1 MANSIFDQLREAAKR
16 TAQDLDE
23 KFEIKKKVEQ
33 GTNLANEAARKA
45 GESMNQAATAAREQF
60 NKFDDQHKVT
70 DNLRDT
76 AAKAASKA
84 EETLKQGA
92 QVAQTGVEQASKVA
106 EETAREVFGSA
117 KTYYKRAEQAYNAG
131 TAGARIA
138 DAALTGYGKAR
149 LWVKENPGKT
159 AVVTFSM
166 IAGTRLGSA
175 LPTLG
180 ATILGAGASG
190 HWFFHSALP
199 IVGIRKLTE
208 KYNEYLKDQEK
219 MLVEGKLD
227 EAERSRVEFQRNLT
241 KYVGAPLLG
250 AFSMAAG
257 ASMIGAAVSGTTVTG
272 FPISLIL
279 GGNPLLN
286 GIWFFANG
294 VICISE
300 GYKFFMIAL
309 ADQEEVERVVREIKG
324 LLPA

>member
-1 MANSIFDQLREAAKR
+1 MANSLFDQLREAAKR
-16 TAQDLDE
+16 TAQDLDN
-23 KFEIKKKVEQ
+23 KFELKNKFEQ
-33 GTNLANEAARKA
+33 GATFANDAARKA
-45 GESMNQAATAAREQF
+45 GETVNQAATAARQQF
-60 NKFDDQHKVT
+60 EKFDQEHKVT
-70 DNLRDT
+70 DNLRE
-76 AAKAASKA
+76 AAGKA
-84 EETLKQGA
+84 EEAFNQGKQAA
-92 QVAQTGVEQASKVA
+92 QAAQTGVEQASKVA

-117 KTYYKRAEQAYNAG
+117 QTYYKRAENAYNTG

-138 DAALTGYGKAR
+138 DATLSGYQKAR
-149 LWVKENPGKT
+149 IWVKENPGKT

-175 LPTLG
+175 LPELG

-208 KYNEYLKDQEK
+208 KYNDYLKDQEK
-219 MLVEGKLD
+219 LLDEGKLD

-257 ASMIGAAVSGTTVTG
+257 ASMIGAAFSGATVTG

-294 VICISE
+294 VVCISE
-300 GYKFFMIAL
+300 GYKFFLIAL